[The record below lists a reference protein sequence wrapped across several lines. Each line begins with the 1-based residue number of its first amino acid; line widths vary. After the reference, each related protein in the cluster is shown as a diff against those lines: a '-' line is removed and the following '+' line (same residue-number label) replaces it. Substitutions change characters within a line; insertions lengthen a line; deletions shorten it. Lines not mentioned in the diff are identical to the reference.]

1 MFSIFKRKKSDH
13 QTQAQVQIG
22 EHRAEKKTAGNINVN
37 KKRNRRKPANKKTTH
52 PVQKQAQKNAPQLN
66 RQAISSAA
74 LKTTK
79 ELQNAG
85 YSAYLVGGC
94 VRDALLN
101 LTPKDFDVATDAT
114 PEQVCDVF
122 NSGNNRQAR
131 IIGRRFKIVHVR
143 YGREIVEV
151 TTFRGDHSNDDHH
164 HRSHSHQHESGRL
177 LRDNVFGSMEEDAK
191 RRDFSINA
199 LYCDPSDQCRVIDFV
214 GGLDDIQNRKLTLIG
229 EPEQRYAED
238 PVRMLRAVRFSA
250 KLDMPMDAATVA
262 AIAPLAERL
271 ADIPAARLFDE
282 VLKLLQSGHGV
293 ATYNLLREH
302 GLFQWL
308 FPATAELL
316 NHGDEAAETLIQTA
330 LTNTDERIRT
340 GKPVT
345 PAFLFA
351 ALIWP
356 AVREQW
362 RVKQEEGIPH
372 VPALQQAAREV
383 VQEQIQVVA
392 MPKRFRF
399 PMQEIWALQPR
410 LLKRGSRRC
419 LQLLELQRFRAA
431 YDFMLLRIA
440 ANEIEPEH
448 GEWWT
453 EIQEVPNHEQS
464 AWYMQK
470 RDGDQKHNNSAADG
484 SSKKRRRRRR
494 RKPNTSPNGASN
506 NTPQH
511 DNAD

>member
-1 MFSIFKRKKSDH
+1 MFSLFKKKKS
-13 QTQAQVQIG
+13 
-22 EHRAEKKTAGNINVN
+22 
-37 KKRNRRKPANKKTTH
+37 KTTNSKRPAASGKPSH
-52 PVQKQAQKNAPQLN
+52 VKRAPNKNSPRLN
-66 RQAISSAA
+66 RNNISSAA

-79 ELQNAG
+79 QLQSAG

-101 LTPKDFDVATDAT
+101 LNPKDFDVATDAT

-122 NSGNNRQAR
+122 NSGGNRQAR

-151 TTFRGDHSNDDHH
+151 TTFRGHHSNDDDYHPA
-164 HRSHSHQHESGRL
+164 HSHQDESGML
-177 LRDNVFGSMEEDAK
+177 LRDNVFGSMEDDAK

-199 LYCDPSDQCRVIDFV
+199 LYCDPAKRFEVIDFV
-214 GGLDDIQNRKLTLIG
+214 GGLDDITNRQLCLIG
-229 EPEQRYAED
+229 KPNQRYSED

-250 KLDMPMDAATVA
+250 KLDMPMAADTEA
-262 AIAPLAERL
+262 AIAPLADRL

-302 GLFQWL
+302 GLFKWL

-316 NHGDEAAETLIQTA
+316 DNGDEAAETLIQTA

-356 AVREQW
+356 AVRQQW
-362 RVKQEEGIPH
+362 QVKQDEDIPPI
-372 VPALQQAAREV
+372 PALQQAAREV
-383 VQEQIQVVA
+383 VHAQIQVVA

-440 ANEIEPEH
+440 AGEIEAEQ
-448 GEWWT
+448 GQWWT
-453 EIQEVPNHEQS
+453 AIQEIPQHEQS
-464 AWYMQK
+464 AWYMQNRNDDK
-470 RDGDQKHNNSAADG
+470 TSAPTNKT
-484 SSKKRRRRRR
+484 KKRRRR
-494 RKPNTSPNGASN
+494 KPTHVSNTQPMQPKNHSN
-506 NTPQH
+506 
-511 DNAD
+511 DND